1 MSYATEQGVLNA
13 QWNAAQEAQITE
25 QARRAPHVLMRPRI
39 FPDGN
44 AWCALYGENIQ
55 DGVVGFG
62 DTPEAAA
69 AAFDL
74 AWRQQV
80 RTPGV
85 MASDTNQE
93 KNHG

>member
-13 QWNAAQEAQITE
+13 QYNTQVEAQITE

-44 AWCALYGENIQ
+44 AWCALYGDNIQ
-55 DGVVGFG
+55 EGVVGFG

-69 AAFDL
+69 ADFDL
-74 AWRQQV
+74 AWRQQIK
-80 RTPGV
+80 PAAGEPKGG
-85 MASDTNQE
+85 A
-93 KNHG
+93 